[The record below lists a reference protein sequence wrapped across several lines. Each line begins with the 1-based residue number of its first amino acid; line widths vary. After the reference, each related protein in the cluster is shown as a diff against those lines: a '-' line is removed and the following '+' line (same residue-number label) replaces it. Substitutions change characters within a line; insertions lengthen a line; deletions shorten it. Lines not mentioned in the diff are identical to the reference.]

1 MVNVVSILWPQ
12 LKKKLFRLRGGEDI
26 VLCRVCNEIT
36 ESSPLNGGDDGAR
49 STSLFNNCCVY
60 CNILQCCLSLA
71 SGHYLTVLVAIDI
84 RQVVNGTTIHVSEMA
99 RQLAGGGVSVTGQ
112 GRYGGSRFVRL
123 SAVAFEYFVVVFVV
137 VVLERWLSQPGFIEF
152 ILTVQ

>member
-12 LKKKLFRLRGGEDI
+12 LKKKLFRQNGGENI

-36 ESSPLNGGDDGAR
+36 DSSPLNGGDDSVR
-49 STSLFNNCCVY
+49 STSLFNSCCVY

-71 SGHYLTVLVAIDI
+71 YGHKLTVLMAIDI
-84 RQVVNGTTIHVSEMA
+84 RQVVNGTTIHASEMA
-99 RQLAGGGVSVTGQ
+99 RQLGGGGVSVTGQ
-112 GRYGGSRFVRL
+112 GRYGGSRCMRL
-123 SAVAFEYFVVVFVV
+123 SAVVLEYFVVVFVV

-152 ILTVQ
+152 IMTAQ